1 MGPDGHGTTASSSV
15 SPLPIGGFNPRSELV
30 TVRAREATTDKV
42 VAELKFVFWQK
53 MFTQRFDARL
63 WDGHILSLFPN
74 AAVAVEADLRSRIY
88 SDLEVIRKLR
98 NRMAHHEPILPEIL
112 TMNWLRF
119 WTSFNFVRRRFPHG
133 FGQTSQSVVFYSRS
147 LHLQGPLGIRDP
159 RLAFVGCASRWCQ
172 GQDRCLQRQAECNR
186 LIRNSLNWATT
197 AAYSVPFIVMRP
209 SHCQSPG
216 ATFDKSNWTIE
227 ATAGFISVDN

>member
-1 MGPDGHGTTASSSV
+1 MASSLMLPMHFVEVSTRNTVSEALESV
-15 SPLPIGGFNPRSELV
+15 YGPRWPWNHSFEFSLPSPHRGFNPRSELV
-30 TVRAREATTDKV
+30 TVHAREATTDKV

-133 FGQTSQSVVFYSRS
+133 FGQKRVSQSCSTHEACTCRARWESVTPGWLSSAVRADGARDRTDACNARLNVTDS
-147 LHLQGPLGIRDP
+147 LETH
-159 RLAFVGCASRWCQ
+159 
-172 GQDRCLQRQAECNR
+172 
-186 LIRNSLNWATT
+186 
-197 AAYSVPFIVMRP
+197 
-209 SHCQSPG
+209 
-216 ATFDKSNWTIE
+216 
-227 ATAGFISVDN
+227 